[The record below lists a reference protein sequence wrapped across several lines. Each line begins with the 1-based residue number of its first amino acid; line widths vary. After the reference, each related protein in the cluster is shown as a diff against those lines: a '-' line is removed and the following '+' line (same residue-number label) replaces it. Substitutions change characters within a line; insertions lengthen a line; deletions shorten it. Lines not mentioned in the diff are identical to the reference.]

1 MNVLVLNCG
10 SSSIKYQLLNMDAVP
25 VVLAKGIVEKI
36 GLTYGSFTYKPEGK
50 DKVVAEQPIMDHSV
64 GMDLILKALV
74 HPDHGVLKSLNEIDA
89 VGHRVAHGG
98 EYFSESVKIDD
109 EAKAKIKALGEIAP
123 LHNPANLKGI
133 ETMEKLLPSVPQV
146 AVFDTSFHQTLPK
159 KAFIYGIPYEYYEEY
174 GVRRYGFHGTS
185 HRFVSEEAA
194 RILGWDIT
202 EKKIITCHLGNGASI
217 TAIDKGKSV
226 DTSMGF
232 TPVAGLVMGTRA
244 GDLDLGALLYICEK
258 EALNLPVAAREASIY
273 TGLTLAEYY
282 RDMGYHVA
290 IMADSTSRW
299 AEALRELSGRLEEMP
314 AEEGFPAYLASKLS
328 AFYERAGMMH
338 NLNGSVGSV
347 TIIGAVSPQ
356 GSDFS
361 EPVTQNTKR
370 FVRCFWGLD
379 KSLAYARHFPAIH
392 WLTSYSEYVQDL
404 APWYNA
410 KAGKDFIAN
419 RNRLM
424 AILNQ
429 ESALMEIVKLIG
441 SDVLPDDQKLTLEIA
456 RVVRLGYLQQNAFHK
471 DDTCVPIEKQAAQMR
486 VILYL
491 YDRARSLVTMGHP
504 MSVLKQ
510 SNIFDRVINIKY
522 DVPNDRLDMF
532 DQYMKDID
540 TFYDEVIEKNA

>member
-185 HRFVSEEAA
+185 HKFVAEKAC

-258 EALNLPVAAREASIY
+258 EGLDLPKANNLINKKSGVQGIS
-273 TGLTLAEYY
+273 GVSS
-282 RDMGYHVA
+282 DF
-290 IMADSTSRW
+290 
-299 AEALRELSGRLEEMP
+299 RELAGSHGKKATKKRP
-314 AEEGFPAYLASKLS
+314 WLS
-328 AFYERAGMMH
+328 M
-338 NLNGSVGSV
+338 SSV
-347 TIIGAVSPQ
+347 T
-356 GSDFS
+356 
-361 EPVTQNTKR
+361 
-370 FVRCFWGLD
+370 
-379 KSLAYARHFPAIH
+379 
-392 WLTSYSEYVQDL
+392 
-404 APWYNA
+404 
-410 KAGKDFIAN
+410 
-419 RNRLM
+419 M
-424 AILNQ
+424 
-429 ESALMEIVKLIG
+429 
-441 SDVLPDDQKLTLEIA
+441 
-456 RVVRLGYLQQNAFHK
+456 
-471 DDTCVPIEKQAAQMR
+471 
-486 VILYL
+486 
-491 YDRARSLVTMGHP
+491 
-504 MSVLKQ
+504 
-510 SNIFDRVINIKY
+510 
-522 DVPNDRLDMF
+522 
-532 DQYMKDID
+532 
-540 TFYDEVIEKNA
+540 